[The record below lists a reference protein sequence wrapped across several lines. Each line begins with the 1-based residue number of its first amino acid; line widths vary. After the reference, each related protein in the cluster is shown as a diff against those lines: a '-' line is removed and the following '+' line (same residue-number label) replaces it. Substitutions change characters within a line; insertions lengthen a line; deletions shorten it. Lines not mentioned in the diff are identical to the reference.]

1 MSLFQKPVP
10 RSLQRCLLALIIFA
24 FSSITVA
31 QAQANGEPFVGVPL
45 PKLESTPQIVDV
57 ADSGSLWPGGVV
69 YYQINNGS
77 TNLTTAI
84 NTFNADSGSS
94 STHNSATGSA
104 PVTVSQAIGSCTT
117 SNPNPNPN
125 PESFAA
131 VGDFNGDCRSDI
143 LWRNSSTQQ
152 VYIWLM
158 NGTTYPGS
166 GSPGSPTSDW
176 VIQSVGDFD
185 GDGMADILWRNSTTG
200 EVYIWLMN
208 GTTTASSGSLGY
220 VSSDWSIQG
229 VGDFNGDG
237 NADILWRNS
246 STGEV
251 YLWLMNG
258 TTQTGGGSLGIVS
271 TAWSIV
277 GVGDF
282 NGDGKADILWRNSS
296 SGEVYLRLMN
306 GTTIASQG
314 SLGTVNSAWT
324 IQGVG
329 DFNGDGKSDILWRN
343 SSSGEVY
350 LWFMNGTA
358 TASSGSLG
366 VVSSAWVIQG
376 VGDYDGSGR
385 AGILWRNSTTEQVYI
400 WLMNGT
406 TQTGGGS
413 LGTPSTV
420 WQIAPLTVK
429 TAVAAPGIDVTTYH
443 FDIGRTG
450 LNPNETTLTS
460 SNVTSSKFGLL
471 HLLAVDGSVDAQPLY
486 LSNLTA
492 GGQQRNVVY
501 AVTEHDSVYAFDADT
516 GTQIWKTSALGAN
529 ETTSGDHGC
538 GQISPEIGITSTPV
552 IDRTAG
558 PNGTIFVVGM
568 TLDQSGAYHQR
579 LHALDVTTGA
589 ELPGSPT
596 EIQAMYPGT
605 GENSSGGNVV
615 FDPGQYAERVGLLLM
630 NGTIYLGWTSHC
642 DIDPY
647 TGWLMAY
654 SESTLAQTSVL
665 NLTPNG
671 SEGSIWMAGTGL
683 AADSSGN
690 IYFLDA
696 NGTFDGTLNANGLP
710 VKNDFGNAFLKISTT
725 GGSLAVA
732 DYFEAYNGISESN
745 ADEDLGSGGALVL
758 PDLTDSSGTVHHLA
772 VGAGKDQN
780 IYVVN
785 RDSMGKYSAQNNNA
799 LYQEI
804 DAPIGGVWSMPA
816 YFNNTIYYGAVSDTL
831 KAFPIVN
838 AKLATSASVKSANT
852 FAYPGT
858 TPAVSANGTT
868 NGIVWAVENSSPA
881 VLHAFDATTLKEL
894 YNSNQAANNRDHFGS
909 GNKFITPMEVNGMV
923 FVGTPNAVAVFGLLP

>member
-1 MSLFQKPVP
+1 MSLFQRPVP
-10 RSLQRCLLALIIFA
+10 RFLQRCLLALIIFA

-31 QAQANGEPFVGVPL
+31 QAQANGEPFIGVHL
-45 PKLESTPQIVDV
+45 PKLGSTPQIVDV

-77 TNLTTAI
+77 TDLTTAI

-94 STHNSATGSA
+94 STHNSATGTA
-104 PVTVSQAIGSCTT
+104 PGTVSQAIGSCTT
-117 SNPNPNPN
+117 PNPNPNPN
-125 PESFAA
+125 PQSFAA
-131 VGDFNGDCRSDI
+131 VGDFNGDCRSDV
-143 LWRNSSTQQ
+143 LWRNITTEQ
-152 VYIWLM
+152 VDIWLM
-158 NGTTYPGS
+158 NGTTFASS

-176 VIQSVGDFD
+176 VIQGTGDFD
-185 GDGMADILWRNSTTG
+185 GDGKADILWRNTTTG
-200 EVYIWLMN
+200 QVYIWLMN
-208 GTTTASSGSLGY
+208 GTTFTSSGSLGY
-220 VSSDWSIQG
+220 VSSDWSI
-229 VGDFNGDG
+229 
-237 NADILWRNS
+237 A
-246 STGEV
+246 
-251 YLWLMNG
+251 
-258 TTQTGGGSLGIVS
+258 
-271 TAWSIV
+271 

-282 NGDGKADILWRNSS
+282 NGDGKADILWQNSS
-296 SGEVYLRLMN
+296 GQIYLWLMN
-306 GTTIASQG
+306 GTTVAGGGSVSNVSSGWNIA
-314 SLGTVNSAWT
+314 
-324 IQGVG
+324 GVG

-343 SSSGEVY
+343 STTGQVY
-350 LWFMNGTA
+350 LWLMNGTTIASTGSPGSPTSDWVIAGVGDFNGDGKSDILWRNSTTGQVFIWFMNGT
-358 TASSGSLG
+358 TLASSAS
-366 VVSSAWVIQG
+366 VSYVSSGWVIQG

-385 AGILWRNSTTEQVYI
+385 AGILWRNSSTEQVYV

-406 TQTGGGS
+406 TLTSSGS
-413 LGTPSTV
+413 PGTPAAA
-420 WQIAPLTVK
+420 WQIAPLAVQTTV
-429 TAVAAPGIDVTTYH
+429 AMRGVDVTTYH

-501 AVTEHDSVYAFDADT
+501 AVTENDSVYAFDANT
-516 GTQIWKTSALGAN
+516 GAQIWKTSVLEAN
-529 ETTSGDHGC
+529 ETPSGDHGC
-538 GQISPEIGITSTPV
+538 SQITPEIGITSTPV

-568 TLDQSGAYHQR
+568 SLDKSGTYHQR

-589 ELPGSPT
+589 ELHTPA
-596 EIQAMYPGT
+596 EIQATYPGT
-605 GENSSGGNVV
+605 GANSSGGNVI
-615 FDPGQYAERVGLLLM
+615 FDPSQYAERVGLLLM

-654 SESTLAQTSVL
+654 NESTLAQTSVL

-671 SEGSIWMAGTGL
+671 SEGSIWMAGSGL

-725 GGSLAVA
+725 GGTLAVA
-732 DYFEAYNGISESN
+732 DYFETYNGISESGQ
-745 ADEDLGSGGALVL
+745 DEDLGSGGALVL
-758 PDLTDSSGTVHHLA
+758 PDMTDSSGTVHHLA

-785 RDSMGKYSAQNNNA
+785 RDSMGKYSAQNNTA

-804 DAPIGGVWSMPA
+804 AAPIGGVWSMPA
-816 YFNNTIYYGAVSDTL
+816 YFNNTIYYGAVSDNL

-838 AKLATSASVKSANT
+838 AKLATSASVKTANT
-852 FAYPGT
+852 FAYPGM

-868 NGIVWAVENSSPA
+868 NGIVWGVENSSPA

-894 YNSNQAANNRDHFGS
+894 YNSNQAANNRDQFGS

-923 FVGTPNAVAVFGLLP
+923 FVGTPNGVAVFGLLP